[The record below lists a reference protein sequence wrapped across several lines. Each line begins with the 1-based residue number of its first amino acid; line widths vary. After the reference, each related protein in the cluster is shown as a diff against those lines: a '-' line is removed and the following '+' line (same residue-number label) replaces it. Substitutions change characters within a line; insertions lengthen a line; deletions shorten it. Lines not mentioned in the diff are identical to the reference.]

1 MKIKLTHIKDIVVLS
16 IEGRININ
24 SSKLIEAVGRLLE
37 KGSRKIVID
46 MKDINFVD
54 YNGLSVL
61 AITYKNA
68 LNNKCVMKICG
79 ISLQIQELF
88 RIVKLDDIFEIY
100 NDLDE
105 ALKDFTRKTAVSK
118 REVVEQPWRRRF
130 IRLDLDMPIVY
141 RVTKGPRRKAGD
153 DLYSGR
159 MANLSGAGL
168 FMRSMQLLPLGSEV
182 LAEIVFKDGEDPK
195 QFQGTVIWLAD
206 KDLQPELYPG
216 MGITFTNLS
225 SFAQETIIEYIEKH
239 TATSKH

>member
-1 MKIKLTHIKDIVVLS
+1 MKIKLKHIKDIAVLS
-16 IEGRININ
+16 IEGRIDIN
-24 SSKLIEAVGRLLE
+24 SSGLIEAVGRLLK
-37 KGSRKIVID
+37 KGSAKIVID
-46 MKDINFVD
+46 MKDINFID

-68 LNNKCVMKICG
+68 LNNKCVMKLCG

-105 ALKDFTRKTAVSK
+105 VLEVFTHKATVNKRKVF
-118 REVVEQPWRRRF
+118 EQPWRRRF

-141 RVTKGPRRKAGD
+141 RLTKGPRYKAGD
-153 DLYSGR
+153 NLYSGR

-168 FMRSMQLLPLGSEV
+168 FIRSIQLLPLGSKV
-182 LAEIVFKDGEDPK
+182 LLEIVFEKGQDPK

-206 KDLQPELYPG
+206 KGFQPELYPG
-216 MGITFTNLS
+216 MGVAFTGLS
-225 SFAQETIIEYIEKH
+225 SYAQETVIEYIEKH
-239 TATSKH
+239 AATSKN